1 MSKEKIKTLSEL
13 EQIVL
18 SIHNDNEGRKDNKE
32 RKTIVLANGCF
43 DILHVGHVRYLEGAK
58 HEGDVLIVALNS
70 DSSSHTLKGEGR
82 PTTTLLERMEIIAA
96 FECVDYVTSFEETNV
111 VGVLLSLKPDVHA
124 KGTDYT
130 VDTVPERETV
140 KQYGGRIA
148 IVGDEKNHSS
158 TDILNTMR
166 NL

>member
-13 EQIVL
+13 EQIVA
-18 SIHNDNEGRKDNKE
+18 SIRKDNKGSKNE

-70 DSSSHTLKGEGR
+70 DSSSRALKGEGR
-82 PTTTLLERMEIIAA
+82 PTTTLSERMEIIAA
-96 FECVDYVTSFEETNV
+96 FECVDYVTCFEETNV
-111 VGVLLSLKPDVHA
+111 VCVLLSLKPDVHA

>member
-1 MSKEKIKTLSEL
+1 MSKEKIKKLSEL

-18 SIHNDNEGRKDNKE
+18 AIRKDSKR

-70 DSSSHTLKGEGR
+70 DSSSRALKGEGR
-82 PTTTLLERMEIIAA
+82 PTTTLSERMEIIAA
-96 FECVDYVTSFEETNV
+96 FECVDYVTCFEETNV